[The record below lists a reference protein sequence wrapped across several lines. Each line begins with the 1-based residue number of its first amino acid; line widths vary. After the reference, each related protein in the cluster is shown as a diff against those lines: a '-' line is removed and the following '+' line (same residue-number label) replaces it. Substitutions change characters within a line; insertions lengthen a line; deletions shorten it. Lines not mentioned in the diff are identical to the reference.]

1 MHSEQEE
8 RRELA
13 MLPLSDPTPGVV
25 CHIYGIATGQS
36 KRSPE
41 REVGEGI
48 RSSVSTGLW
57 ESYTVLGVQ
66 NTEKNNK
73 NSPNEILKV
82 IL

>member
-13 MLPLSDPTPGVV
+13 MLPLSDSTPGIV
-25 CHIYGIATGQS
+25 CHIYGIAIGQS

-48 RSSVSTGLW
+48 RGSVSTGLW
-57 ESYTVLGVQ
+57 EYYAVLQCAGHR
-66 NTEKNNK
+66 E
-73 NSPNEILKV
+73 E
-82 IL
+82 

>member
-1 MHSEQEE
+1 MHTYIMHREQEE

-13 MLPLSDPTPGVV
+13 MLPHSDSTPGIV
-25 CHIYGIATGQS
+25 CHIYGIAIGQS

-57 ESYTVLGVQ
+57 EYYTVLQ
-66 NTEKNNK
+66 CAEHR
-73 NSPNEILKV
+73 EE
-82 IL
+82 